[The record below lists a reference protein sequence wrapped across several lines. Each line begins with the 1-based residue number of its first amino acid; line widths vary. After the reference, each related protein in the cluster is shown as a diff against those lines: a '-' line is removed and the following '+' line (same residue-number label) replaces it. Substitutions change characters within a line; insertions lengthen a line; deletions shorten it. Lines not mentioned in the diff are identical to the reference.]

1 MELKRILS
9 ATCSYLIMKENK
21 QFVKK
26 MEFWGSFE
34 KNHNMFISFIF
45 YGLAS
50 IFRSMIQLT
59 YELFGDILQEL
70 KVGV

>member
-1 MELKRILS
+1 
-9 ATCSYLIMKENK
+9 
-21 QFVKK
+21 